1 MSPARLTYTV
11 PEAAHLL
18 GMKESVLRERIRV
31 SRVPLPRLGR
41 RVLIRNTTVERLLAS
56 GEARPRP

>member
-1 MSPARLTYTV
+1 
-11 PEAAHLL
+11 
-18 GMKESVLRERIRV
+18 MKESVLRERIRV

-56 GEARPRP
+56 REARPRP